1 MPAQTPS
8 ATGGFIPYP
17 THRVVGTIADPRDA
31 RNAIEALSQAGFAP
45 QDIDLLHGENDLS
58 RLDPTGAQHGVLARL
73 QRTLIRLGAPAEEY
87 RHLSRHVDD
96 VRAGRLVIMVL
107 AKEREKRDTAA
118 EILNAHNAEFVGF
131 YGRWAWESLDASRAS
146 SPGGSAAAQGDATTA
161 GWNLETNKAAVTD
174 FYDLMFNKS
183 EPAEAVRRY
192 VGDAYTQHNPL
203 VADGKDAVIEYFQ
216 RMAREHPGKRA
227 EFRRVLA
234 EGPFVVVHCHQHW
247 PKDGDWAG
255 IDIFRLDTNGKIV
268 EHWDVLQRV
277 PDESAN
283 PNTMF

>member
-8 ATGGFIPYP
+8 STGGFIPYP
-17 THRVVGTIADPRDA
+17 THRVVGTIADASDARDA
-31 RNAIEALSQAGFAP
+31 IDALMKAGFEP
-45 QDIDLLHGENDLS
+45 QDIDLLHGEGDLS
-58 RLDPTGAQHGVLARL
+58 RLDPTGAEHGFLARL
-73 QRTLIRLGAPAEEY
+73 QRTLIRLGAPAEEH

-107 AKEREKRDTAA
+107 AKERQKRDVAA

-146 SPGGSAAAQGDATTA
+146 SSAEGGLSQRDATSA
-161 GWNLETNKAAVTD
+161 DSRLEANKATVTA
-174 FYDLMFNKS
+174 FYDLMFNQG
-183 EPAEAVRRY
+183 EPEEAVRQH
-192 VGDAYTQHNPL
+192 VGDTYIQHNPL
-203 VADGKDAVIEYFQ
+203 VADGKDAFIEYFQ
-216 RMAREHPGKRA
+216 RMAREYPGKRV

-234 EGPFVVVHCHQHW
+234 EGDFVVVHCHQHW
-247 PKDGDWAG
+247 PRDGDWAG

-277 PDESAN
+277 PAESAN
-283 PNTMF
+283 LNTMF